1 MDRLR
6 LLFASFRNNILNPFK
21 SYLSTPI
28 AKITIANSILFVLYY
43 PLRHSGRLMMFLQLS

>member
-6 LLFASFRNNILNPFK
+6 LLFARFRTNILNPFK

-28 AKITIANSILFVLYY
+28 AKITIANSILFVPHYLT
-43 PLRHSGRLMMFLQLS
+43 RHSGRLTMFHQLS